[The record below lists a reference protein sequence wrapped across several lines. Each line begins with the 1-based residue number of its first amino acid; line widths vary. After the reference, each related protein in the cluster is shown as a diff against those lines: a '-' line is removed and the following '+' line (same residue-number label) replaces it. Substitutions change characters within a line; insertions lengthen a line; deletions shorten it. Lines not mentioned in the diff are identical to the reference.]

1 MTTIIYYR
9 LVFEDGFSDW
19 STDKEAVLEYAKM
32 FGIEYEWKE
41 VIC

>member
-1 MTTIIYYR
+1 MKTVIFYR

-19 STDKEAVLEYAKM
+19 TTDKDMVLEWSKAYNVP
-32 FGIEYEWKE
+32 YEWKE